1 MWKFRESYQKG
12 GVATFTMGLYVL
24 TGLLLFVSFRK
35 DKKKTIQGLKKS
47 WKAFENILPLFLSI
61 IMLIGLGLAL
71 LSPQVISRWIGE
83 KSGWFGILAAA
94 FIGSVTLIP
103 GWITFPLAAVLLKSG
118 AGFLQI
124 TVFVSTSMMVG
135 VVTLPAEIIR
145 YLGRKVAVFR
155 NTLALVLS
163 FIVSLIMWEALK

>member
-1 MWKFRESYQKG
+1 MF
-12 GVATFTMGLYVL
+12 ATALYVL
-24 TGLLLFVSFRK
+24 TGLLLFISFRK
-35 DKKKTIQGLKKS
+35 DRKKTIQGLRKS

-61 IMLIGLGLAL
+61 IIIIGLGLAL
-71 LSPQVISRWIGE
+71 LSPQVISKWIGE
-83 KSGWFGILAAA
+83 KSGWLGIAAAA

-118 AGFLQI
+118 AGFIQI

-135 VVTLPAEIIR
+135 VVTMPMEIR

-155 NTLALVLS
+155 NTLALVFS
-163 FIVSLIMWEALK
+163 FIVSLIMWEVLK

>member
-1 MWKFRESYQKG
+1 MF
-12 GVATFTMGLYVL
+12 ATGLYAL
-24 TGLLLFVSFRK
+24 TGLLLFISFRK
-35 DKKKTIQGLKKS
+35 DRKKTIQGLKKS

-71 LSPQVISRWIGE
+71 LSPQVISRWLGE
-83 KSGWFGILAAA
+83 KSGWLGIAAAA

-124 TVFVSTSMMVG
+124 TVFVSTFMMVG
-135 VVTLPAEIIR
+135 VVTLPAEIR

-163 FIVSLIMWEALK
+163 FIVSLIMWEVLK